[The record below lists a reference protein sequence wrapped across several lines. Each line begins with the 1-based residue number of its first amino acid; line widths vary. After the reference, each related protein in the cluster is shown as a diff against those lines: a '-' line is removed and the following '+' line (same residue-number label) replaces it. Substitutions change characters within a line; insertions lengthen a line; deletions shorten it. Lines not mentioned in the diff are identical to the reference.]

1 MSQYVYYNEP
11 GYEGKMGTE
20 EGELKNTAYSN
31 IVRVSNI
38 KYAMIEMIKNP
49 PRGFEEIISKSFYLK
64 KEMILKE
71 VKSWIPRAFDP
82 ADYTG
87 LVGSHNP
94 TLCTALQTSYKE
106 LLNREINLLEGELN
120 NLKLKI
126 G

>member
-1 MSQYVYYNEP
+1 
-11 GYEGKMGTE
+11 MGTE

-106 LLNREINLLEGELN
+106 LLNREINLLEDELN